1 MASRID
7 TQSPTPETL
16 LLKAELLAALYRMET
31 TASMLLLD
39 VQEVSESLA
48 AFEGY
53 EEYLLSDR
61 TYSTDEDHPLNVK
74 PFMRNLMNK

>member
-1 MASRID
+1 
-7 TQSPTPETL
+7 
-16 LLKAELLAALYRMET
+16 
-31 TASMLLLD
+31 MLLLD